1 MQDVALMDWRG
12 RSKARGSLQ
21 RRAFLKSTLWGAGA
35 VVGARGVSA
44 QASASGVRSLSRAEW
59 VGLLDRVA
67 RPVLSAAA
75 EGKLQE
81 VMPVEAAKGHEDERR
96 KVTHLEAVGRTL
108 AGMAPWLEHGSAEGA
123 EGELRGKYVNWA
135 QAAIAHGVD
144 PKSPGWLRFG
154 EDRQTIVDAAFL
166 ALALRRAPKLLRDAL
181 PRGVKAQLADALR
194 ATRKQTPPMNNWLL
208 FAAMIEVA
216 LYELGE
222 ASDHTRVDFA
232 LKKMSEWYVGDGVYG
247 DGLHFHADYY
257 DSFVIHPFLLA
268 VLDAVGD
275 QDATWKAMIAPERE
289 RATRYAAIQERTI
302 APDGSFPPVG
312 RSLAYRSGAFH
323 LLADAAYRK
332 MLPEPV
338 TPAQVRCALST
349 VIART
354 LNAPGTFDE
363 HGWLRIGLCGHQ
375 PGVGETYISTG
386 SLYLC
391 TAAFLPL
398 GLSAE
403 DDFWRGP
410 EAAWS
415 GTKVWGGVDLSA
427 DHALD

>member
-1 MQDVALMDWRG
+1 M
-12 RSKARGSLQ
+12 
-21 RRAFLKSTLWGAGA
+21 
-35 VVGARGVSA
+35 
-44 QASASGVRSLSRAEW
+44 
-59 VGLLDRVA
+59 
-67 RPVLSAAA
+67 AAA

-108 AGMAPWLEHGSAEGA
+108 AGMAPWLELAAESHSGDDAEGKI
-123 EGELRGKYVNWA
+123 RGTYVEWA
-135 QAAIAHGVD
+135 RASIAHGVD

-154 EDRQTIVDAAFL
+154 EERQTIVDAGFL
-166 ALALRRAPKLLRDAL
+166 ALALHRAPKTVRDAL
-181 PRGVKAQLADALR
+181 PQSVRKQVADALR
-194 ATRKQTPPMNNWLL
+194 ATRKQQPPINNWLL

-216 LYELGE
+216 LCELGE
-222 ASDHTRVDFA
+222 EWDRQRVDFA
-232 LKKMSEWYVGDGVYG
+232 LKKMNEWYLGDGVYG
-247 DGLHFHADYY
+247 DGPHYHADYY
-257 DSFVIHPFLLA
+257 DSFVMHPFLLA

-275 QDATWKAMIAPERE
+275 KDPAWKAMIEVEHA
-289 RATRYAAIQERTI
+289 RARRYAAIQERMI

-312 RSLAYRSGAFH
+312 RSLAYRCGAFH

-332 MLPEPV
+332 MLPEGV
-338 TPAQVRCALST
+338 TPEQVRCALSA
-349 VIART
+349 VIMRT
-354 LNAPGTFDE
+354 LDAPGTFTRP
-363 HGWLRIGLCGHQ
+363 GWWLRIGLCGHQ
-375 PGVGETYISTG
+375 PEIGETYISTG

-398 GLSAE
+398 GLRAE

-415 GTKVWGGVDLSA
+415 AKKVWGGGDLWA

>member
-1 MQDVALMDWRG
+1 MR
-12 RSKARGSLQ
+12 
-21 RRAFLKSTLWGAGA
+21 
-35 VVGARGVSA
+35 
-44 QASASGVRSLSRAEW
+44 
-59 VGLLDRVA
+59 
-67 RPVLSAAA
+67 AAA
-75 EGKLQE
+75 EGKLQQL
-81 VMPVEAAKGHEDERR
+81 MPVEAAKGHVDERR

-108 AGMAPWLEHGSAEGA
+108 AGIAPWLEHGPAECA

-135 QAAIAHGVD
+135 RAAIAHGVD

-154 EDRQTIVDAAFL
+154 EERQTIVDAAFL
-166 ALALRRAPKLLRDAL
+166 ALALHRAPKSLRDAL
-181 PRGVKAQLADALR
+181 PQSVRKQLADALR

-222 ASDHTRVDFA
+222 EWDRARVDLA

-247 DGLHFHADYY
+247 DGPHYHADYY
-257 DSFVIHPFLLA
+257 DSFVMHPFLLA
-268 VLDAVGD
+268 VLESAGD
-275 QDATWKAMIAPERE
+275 QDATWKALMPPERA

-312 RSLAYRSGAFH
+312 RSLAYRCGAFH

-332 MLPEPV
+332 MLPEHV
-338 TPAQVRCALST
+338 TPEQVRCALSAVT
-349 VIART
+349 ART
-354 LNAPGTFDE
+354 LNAPLTFDE

-398 GLSAE
+398 GLGVE
-403 DDFWRGP
+403 DEFWRGP
-410 EAAWS
+410 EALWS
-415 GTKVWGGVDLSA
+415 GKKVWSGVDLMA

>member
-1 MQDVALMDWRG
+1 
-12 RSKARGSLQ
+12 
-21 RRAFLKSTLWGAGA
+21 LWGGAAA

-44 QASASGVRSLSRAEW
+44 QGAASAVGSLSRAEW

-67 RPVLSAAA
+67 RPVMRAAA
-75 EGKLQE
+75 EAKLQQ
-81 VMPVEAAKGHEDERR
+81 VMPVEAAPGHEEERR

-108 AGMAPWLEHGSAEGA
+108 AGIAPWLEHGSE
-123 EGELRGKYVNWA
+123 ELCGKYREWA
-135 QAAIAHGVD
+135 LAAIALGVD

-166 ALALRRAPKLLRDAL
+166 ALGLHRAPKSLRDAL
-181 PRGVKAQLADALR
+181 PSAVRAQLADALR

-222 ASDHTRVDFA
+222 EWDRQRVDFA
-232 LKKMSEWYVGDGVYG
+232 LKKMSAWYVGDGVYG
-247 DGLHFHADYY
+247 DGPHYHADYY
-257 DSFVIHPFLLA
+257 DSFVMHPFLLA
-268 VLDAVGD
+268 VLEAVGEK
-275 QDATWKAMIAPERE
+275 DASWKAMIATE
-289 RATRYAAIQERTI
+289 RARAVRYAAIQERTI
-302 APDGSFPPVG
+302 GPDGSFPAVG
-312 RSLAYRSGAFH
+312 RSLAYRCGAFH
-323 LLADAAYRK
+323 LLADAACRK
-332 MLPEPV
+332 ILPDRV
-338 TPAQVRCALST
+338 TPEQARCGLSA
-349 VIART
+349 VIGRT

-375 PGVGETYISTG
+375 PEIGETYISTG

-398 GLSAE
+398 GLSAG
-403 DDFWRGP
+403 DDFWRGAD
-410 EAAWS
+410 AAWS
-415 GTKVWGGVDLSA
+415 GKKVWSGGDLSA

>member
-1 MQDVALMDWRG
+1 
-12 RSKARGSLQ
+12 
-21 RRAFLKSTLWGAGA
+21 LWGGAGA
-35 VVGARGVSA
+35 VLEVRAARGEAPSAEVS
-44 QASASGVRSLSRAEW
+44 SSLSLSRAEW
-59 VGLLDRVA
+59 VKLLDRVA
-67 RPVLSAAA
+67 RPMMSAAA
-75 EGKLQE
+75 EGKLQQ
-81 VMPVEAAKGHEDERR
+81 VMPVEAAPGHEAERR

-108 AGMAPWLEHGSAEGA
+108 AGIAPWMECGLNDGA
-123 EGELRGKYVNWA
+123 EGELRARYVDWA
-135 QAAIAHGVD
+135 RGAVAHGVD
-144 PKSPGWLRFG
+144 PESPGWLRFG
-154 EDRQTIVDAAFL
+154 EERQTIVDAAFL
-166 ALALRRAPKLLRDAL
+166 ALGLHRAPKTVRDAL
-181 PRGVKAQLADALR
+181 PKSVRAQLADALR

-222 ASDHTRVDFA
+222 DWDRARVGFA

-247 DGLHFHADYY
+247 DGPHYHADYY

-268 VLDAVGD
+268 VLDAVGEK
-275 QDATWKAMIAPERE
+275 DAAWKAMIAPEQA

-312 RSLAYRSGAFH
+312 RSLAYRCGAFH

-332 MLPEPV
+332 MLPEHVMPG
-338 TPAQVRCALST
+338 QVRCALSA

-354 LNAPGTFDE
+354 LNAPNTFDE

-375 PGVGETYISTG
+375 PEIAETYISTG

-403 DDFWRGP
+403 DEF
-410 EAAWS
+410 WS
-415 GTKVWGGVDLSA
+415 GPDAPWSAKKVWSGQDLSA

>member
-1 MQDVALMDWRG
+1 
-12 RSKARGSLQ
+12 
-21 RRAFLKSTLWGAGA
+21 
-35 VVGARGVSA
+35 
-44 QASASGVRSLSRAEW
+44 
-59 VGLLDRVA
+59 
-67 RPVLSAAA
+67 
-75 EGKLQE
+75 
-81 VMPVEAAKGHEDERR
+81 
-96 KVTHLEAVGRTL
+96 
-108 AGMAPWLEHGSAEGA
+108 
-123 EGELRGKYVNWA
+123 
-135 QAAIAHGVD
+135 
-144 PKSPGWLRFG
+144 
-154 EDRQTIVDAAFL
+154 
-166 ALALRRAPKLLRDAL
+166 
-181 PRGVKAQLADALR
+181 VKAQLADALR

-222 ASDHTRVDFA
+222 DWDRARVGLA

-247 DGLHFHADYY
+247 DGPHYHADYY

-268 VLDAVGD
+268 VLEAVGD
-275 QDATWKAMIAPERE
+275 QDATWKAMMAPERE

-312 RSLAYRSGAFH
+312 RSLAYRCGAFH
-323 LLADAAYRK
+323 LLADAAYRR
-332 MLPEPV
+332 MLPESV
-338 TPAQVRCALST
+338 TPAQVRCALSA
-349 VIART
+349 VIVRT

-375 PGVGETYISTG
+375 PEVGETYISTG

-403 DDFWRGP
+403 DEFWRGP
-410 EAAWS
+410 EAPWS
-415 GTKVWGGVDLSA
+415 GKKVWGGVDLLA